1 MPTAKI
7 IIIAEQLTI
16 MDSVPERKNRPRLLT
31 ILCILSILGGSW
43 GLMSNLGNLEN
54 AEKLSELTEQTIE
67 ETQDRMTALSPD
79 TRSQK
84 AMKSIFDDFQVLADT
99 VKIKQM
105 AMFGILSNLLTLI
118 GAVLMYRLRKNG
130 FGLYMLG
137 IAVYVT
143 SPLVV
148 YGLNNMAGLSFFIFT
163 MIISLIFSLLYAKN
177 RKYLS

>member
-1 MPTAKI
+1 
-7 IIIAEQLTI
+7 
-16 MDSVPERKNRPRLLT
+16 
-31 ILCILSILGGSW
+31 
-43 GLMSNLGNLEN
+43 MSNLGNLEN
-54 AEKLSELTEQTIE
+54 AEKLAQLTEQTIG
-67 ETQDRMTALSPD
+67 ETQDRMTALAPD
-79 TRSQK
+79 SRTQK
-84 AMKSIFDDFQVLADT
+84 AMKSIFDEFQVLTDT

-137 IAVYVT
+137 IAVYVA

-148 YGLNNMAGLSFFIFT
+148 YGLTNMAGLSFFILT
-163 MIISLIFSLLYAKN
+163 LVISLLFSLLYAKN